1 MNSFPRSIQF
11 TYQTEK
17 NNSISFL
24 DIELLRVGENI
35 GTRVFL
41 KPTNTDLYIHHLKTL
56 AYRGCILCSDENHLH
71 LELKYLRK
79 VFHQNNGYQH
89 CFINRVFGKVKNDF
103 TRQQTLEPL
112 QDTAVLNDVRKQT
125 LLQRYA
131 GQNCCTL
138 VKSLKTHLKKTLL
151 SNVKADIVYTRSK
164 LSCKSNL
171 KGKTPFEEQHD
182 LLYRAVCATANC
194 TEDYVWETARRI
206 VERAKDHNGQDQHS
220 HLVIHAIENKHLPV
234 LKDDSTILDSG
245 YRKNTRKRKIAE
257 GLMIKAIRLSLNFKE
272 KSVEKNFLIERQ
284 LCMQMSIQEL
294 Y

>member
-1 MNSFPRSIQF
+1 MSVLNSFSRSIQF

-89 CFINRVFGKVKNDF
+89 CFINRVFDKVKNDF

-164 LSCKSNL
+164 LSCKFNL

-182 LLYRAVCATANC
+182 LLYRAVCATDIG
-194 TEDYVWETARRI
+194 TEYYFGDTSRRV
-206 VERAKDHNGQDQHS
+206 VERPKDHNARDQQS
-220 HLVIHAIENKHLPV
+220 HLVKHAIENNHLPV
-234 LKDDSTILDSG
+234 VAEDFTLLDRG
-245 YRKNTRKRKIAE
+245 YRNNTRKTKTAE
-257 GLMIKAIRLSLNFKE
+257 VLMIKFIRPSLNAKE
-272 KSVEKNFLIERQ
+272 NSVELKLFN
-284 LCMQMSIQEL
+284 
-294 Y
+294 